1 MSSDIMSEAPIAAL
15 RDAAITREPDR
26 YFAATLAPRAIRAD
40 LITLAAFAAE
50 LANIP
55 AQVREPLAGEIRLQW
70 WRDALGN
77 RGGEVAPGHP
87 VAVAMRATIARHTLP
102 GEVVDA
108 VIGSYA
114 DAVHGERPVS
124 EPALRN
130 LMAAGEG
137 GLFKLAARICA
148 GDAGRDM
155 DWIEESA
162 GLAYGL
168 ARALVRL
175 PSEGTARLP
184 IPRSLLSDDALAWA
198 GPESESPQLAAAVG
212 ALIALARTAHDGV
225 TPALAKMS
233 WAKRV
238 AFLPLAMVRPNLS
251 ALETWLQRRGTVPG
265 EPTPIGRLLRIAWA
279 RASGRL

>member
-1 MSSDIMSEAPIAAL
+1 MSEAPIAAL

-26 YFAATLAPRAIRAD
+26 YFAATLAPHAVRAD
-40 LITLAAFAAE
+40 LIALAAFAAE

-77 RGGEVAPGHP
+77 RGGEAASGHP
-87 VAVAMRATIARHTLP
+87 VAAAMRATIARHRLP
-102 GEVVDA
+102 AKVVDA
-108 VIGSYA
+108 VIDSYA

-124 EPALRN
+124 EQALRN

-137 GLFKLAARICA
+137 GLFSLAARICA
-148 GDAGRDM
+148 GDAGHDTDR
-155 DWIEESA
+155 IAESA

-168 ARALVRL
+168 SRALVRL
-175 PSEGTARLP
+175 PSEGTSRLP
-184 IPRSLLSDDALAWA
+184 IPRSLHSDEGLAWA

-212 ALIALARTAHDGV
+212 ALIALARTAHEGV

-233 WAKRV
+233 RAKRLP
-238 AFLPLAMVRPNLS
+238 FLPLAMVRPNLR
-251 ALETWLQRRGTVPG
+251 ALETWLQRRSAGSG

-279 RASGRL
+279 HASGPP